1 MIFNARRILTSLGRP
16 ARALTLLL
24 LALIGAAPSES
35 NEPVSLAPASTQ
47 SVRFATVDIRID
59 SKNHPLAAYQ
69 LEVSADSPHVKLAGI
84 EGGEHAAFRE
94 PPYYDPAALNQN
106 RIILAAFNTG
116 SDLPAKEFRAARLH
130 VQISGDVKPKWE
142 VKLTVASASDGSA
155 IPGATAA
162 ASMSAAPTEG
172 AAP

>member
-1 MIFNARRILTSLGRP
+1 VKP
-16 ARALTLLL
+16 
-24 LALIGAAPSES
+24 
-35 NEPVSLAPASTQ
+35 STQ

-59 SKNHPLAAYQ
+59 PKNRPLAAYQ
-69 LEVSADSPHVKLAGI
+69 LEVTADSPNVKLAGV

-116 SDLPAKEFRAARLH
+116 SDLPAKGFRAARLH
-130 VQISGDVKPKWE
+130 VQISGDANPKWE

-155 IPGATAA
+155 VLGASATATMSNA
-162 ASMSAAPTEG
+162 ASAPTEG
-172 AAP
+172 AVR

>member
-1 MIFNARRILTSLGRP
+1 MALAVALLIFIF
-16 ARALTLLL
+16 
-24 LALIGAAPSES
+24 IGAAPTES
-35 NEPVSLAPASTQ
+35 NEPIEVTPAATQ

-59 SKNHPLAAYQ
+59 PQNHPLAAYQ
-69 LEVSADSPHVKLAGI
+69 LEVTADSANVKLAGV

-116 SDLPAKEFRAARLH
+116 SDLPSKDSRVARLH
-130 VQISGDVKPKWE
+130 VQISGDTKPKWE

-155 IPGATAA
+155 VPGAGATASMLPSPPPPA
-162 ASMSAAPTEG
+162 ASSPASTEG
-172 AAP
+172 AVQ